1 MLLMATEAKYGFS
14 LFLVA
19 GGRIQE
25 AIADGEENQKE
36 KQREWHQLD
45 QTQEKKNSSGPNRW
59 WHRAEYIVNRVWI
72 RRNQWQ

>member
-1 MLLMATEAKYGFS
+1 MLLMATEAKYRFS

-45 QTQEKKNSSGPNRW
+45 PTEEKKSSSGPNRW
-59 WHRAEYIVNRVWI
+59 WHRAQHIVDRVRI
-72 RRNQWQ
+72 RRNEWQ